1 MELATTMWA
10 MADNSEPADHES
22 EVRQRW
28 GDTEAYRESARR
40 TARYTH
46 EDWAEIGREADDINR
61 VFLDLMAA
69 GAPAGDAA
77 AVVDRHREHISK
89 WFYECTPEIHTG
101 LGQMYIGDA
110 RFTTKIDQ
118 AGDGLARYLADAIAA
133 RYID

>member
-10 MADNSEPADHES
+10 MADNFDPAAHEP

-46 EDWAEIGREADDINR
+46 EDWAEIGREADEINR
-61 VFLDLMAA
+61 ALLDLIAA
-69 GAPAGDAA
+69 EAPAGEAA

-89 WFYECTPEIHTG
+89 WFYECTPEIQTA
-101 LGQMYIGDA
+101 LGQMYINDP
-110 RFTTKIDQ
+110 RFTESIDQ
-118 AGDGLARYLADAIAA
+118 AGEGLARYLADAIAA